1 MSCTQS
7 WTTWG
12 KVYIEGMLLDGENT
26 IVLRAV
32 SNSGP
37 NIDSIEVFPH
47 DDREIGSAFVDVDNE
62 YSLYIDGHLVGSGS
76 QWDSTDGKV
85 VMLCQF
91 DQWSSR

>member
-1 MSCTQS
+1 
-7 WTTWG
+7 
-12 KVYIEGMLLDGENT
+12 MLLDGENT

-76 QWDSTDGKV
+76 QWDSTDA
-85 VMLCQF
+85 CQLNACF
-91 DQWSSR
+91 KLTVSNCKLTPVN

>member
-1 MSCTQS
+1 
-7 WTTWG
+7 
-12 KVYIEGMLLDGENT
+12 MLLDGENT

-76 QWDSTDGKV
+76 QWDSTDA
-85 VMLCQF
+85 CQLNACF
-91 DQWSSR
+91 KLTVSNCKLTPVNSNS

>member
-1 MSCTQS
+1 M
-7 WTTWG
+7 
-12 KVYIEGMLLDGENT
+12 
-26 IVLRAV
+26 LRAV

-76 QWDSTDGKV
+76 QWDSTDAYNFQASCDVPFVSDAMRGVLIEAVGIGDGGSTNNKR
-85 VMLCQF
+85 L
-91 DQWSSR
+91 S